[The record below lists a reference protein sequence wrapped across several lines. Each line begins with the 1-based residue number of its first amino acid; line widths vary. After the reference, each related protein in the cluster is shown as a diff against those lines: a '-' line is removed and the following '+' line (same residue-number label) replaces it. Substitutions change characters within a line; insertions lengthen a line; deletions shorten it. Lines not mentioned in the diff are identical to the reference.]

1 MQAILEAQIR
11 FMLWMQQFHSPALD
25 EFFEVLT
32 FFGGAGYLLL
42 IPLVLWCLDYRTGL
56 KITALIA
63 LTLFVNT
70 TLKNWVQEPRPFQV
84 SPQIISQ
91 GEQGYSFP
99 SGHAML
105 VVAYWGVLASWVQR
119 KAFWWLAI
127 AVMLLMATSRVYLGV
142 HFPLDVTVGLLLGG
156 LVLWIFLRQQQ
167 AFGAWLATHTLA
179 RRVAFAVTLGALLFA
194 FNALCVPDPLHEHL
208 NVGAAGFMAGIGA
221 GAALGLHHL
230 SFTGHGVW
238 WKRVLRFVV
247 GMALTGG
254 LLYGMRKLGVP
265 AGHIGDSVPALYLA
279 SFGLWITFA
288 MPWLFERIH
297 LSD

>member
-1 MQAILEAQIR
+1 MHPLLEAQIR
-11 FMLWMQQFHSPALD
+11 FMLWMQQFHTHALD
-25 EFFEVLT
+25 EFFAAFT
-32 FFGGAGYLLL
+32 FLGGAGYLLM

-56 KITALIA
+56 KIIA
-63 LTLFVNT
+63 LVAATLFVNT
-70 TLKNWVQEPRPFQV
+70 TLKNWVQAPRPFQMN
-84 SPQIISQ
+84 PQIISA

-105 VVAYWGVLASWVQR
+105 VVAYWGTLAAWVQR
-119 KAFWWLAI
+119 EAFWWLAF

-156 LVLWIFLRQQQ
+156 LILWAFLRHQS
-167 AFGAWLATHTLA
+167 ALEAWLAAHALA
-179 RRVAFAVTLGALLFA
+179 RQLAFAFALGTLLFA

-208 NVGAAGFMAGIGA
+208 NVGAAGLLAGAGA
-221 GAALGLHHL
+221 GAALGLHQL
-230 SFTGHGVW
+230 AFTGHGAW

-254 LLYGMRKLGVP
+254 VLYGMRQLGVP
-265 AGHIGDSVPALYLA
+265 EGRIGDALPVLYLA
-279 SFGLWITFA
+279 LFGLWITFA
-288 MPWLFERIH
+288 MPWLFERIR